1 VQATDRHYEESVM
14 FRNMKIGTKLGLGF
28 GAMLCMAAV
37 LAFYSI
43 GSLNSLV
50 SSFQVVTDDIWP
62 RTRIANQN
70 IQDAYDYA
78 RAFTFIV
85 TSEGKPGISV
95 EETEHAHGVLDETV
109 KRVNDSIALLHTL
122 PLSDAE
128 RAALAKVE
136 ASRAAYRKS
145 REKVL
150 ELKKNGGLDQTVI
163 YLMFT
168 ETNGLQTAY
177 IDAWQDFIRLE
188 SGALATDSDVV
199 NQTYLS
205 AKALLIAAFG
215 CALLGSL
222 VLSISITLG
231 VVRPLRR
238 AMQVAEALAAG
249 DLTMDIEV
257 RTTEETGQ
265 LLTAMKHMVTR
276 LRHTVAE
283 VDSKASE
290 LATAAT
296 QVSATAQTLSQA
308 TSEQAAGA
316 EETSSALE
324 QMSVAIARNTEN
336 SKLTEKIASTAARE
350 AVDGGEAVRLTVA
363 AMRQIARKINV
374 IDDIAYQTN
383 LLALNAAI
391 EAARAGE
398 HGKGFAV
405 VAAQVR
411 KLAEGSQ
418 AAAQEI
424 EQVAA
429 DSVGQ
434 AEKTGQMLEN
444 MLPSISRTSTLVREI
459 TAASDDQSMAVVQI
473 AGAVGQLSET
483 TQQNAAGSEELA
495 ATAEQMNLLAEQLL
509 QTMSFFRVA
518 TDRTTGRR
526 GAAWARAA
534 EMAY

>member
-1 VQATDRHYEESVM
+1 M

-43 GSLNSLV
+43 TSLNTLV
-50 SSFQVVTDDIWP
+50 GSFQVVTDQIWP
-62 RTRIANQN
+62 RTRIVNQN

-85 TSEGKPGISV
+85 TSEGKPGVSA
-95 EETEHAHGVLDETV
+95 EEAAHAHAVLGETV
-109 KRVNDSIALLHTL
+109 KRVNDSIAMLHTL

-128 RAALAKVE
+128 KAALAKVE
-136 ASRAAYRKS
+136 TARTAYMKS
-145 REKVL
+145 RERVL
-150 ELKKNGGLDQTVI
+150 ELKRNGGLDQTVI

-168 ETNGLQTAY
+168 ETNALQSAY
-177 IDAWQDFIRLE
+177 IDAWQEFIRLE

-205 AKALLIAAFG
+205 AKTLLIAAFS
-215 CALLGSL
+215 CALIGTL
-222 VLSISITLG
+222 VLSISITLS
-231 VVRPLRR
+231 VARPLKR
-238 AMQVAEALAAG
+238 AMQVAEALADG

-257 RTTEETGQ
+257 RTSEETGQ
-265 LLTAMKHMVTR
+265 LLAAMKRMVTR
-276 LRHTVAE
+276 LKHTVAE
-283 VDSKASE
+283 VDGKASE
-290 LATAAT
+290 LAAAAT
-296 QVSATAQTLSQA
+296 QINATAQTLSQSA
-308 TSEQAAGA
+308 SEQAAGA

-324 QMSVAIARNTEN
+324 QMCTSIAQTTEN
-336 SKLTEKIASTAARE
+336 SKLTEKIATAGARE
-350 AVDGGEAVRLTVA
+350 AVDGGEAVRVTVA

-424 EQVAA
+424 GEVAA
-429 DSVGQ
+429 GSVSQ
-434 AEKTGQMLEN
+434 AETTGRLLES
-444 MLPSISRTSTLVREI
+444 MLPNITRTSTLVREI
-459 TAASDDQSMAVVQI
+459 TAASHDQSIAVTQI
-473 AGAVGQLSET
+473 TDAVGQLSET

-495 ATAEQMNLLAEQLL
+495 ATAEQMNLLAEQLQ
-509 QTMSFFRVA
+509 QTMSFFRLA
-518 TDRTTGRR
+518 TDRTTGRQHT
-526 GAAWARAA
+526 GWVSAP
-534 EMAY
+534 ELAY